1 MDRRVVYFVTC
12 FIPVFVL
19 IAYYSLMDNSQQY
32 HTVKLWNETVTQRGR
47 KFQTMLIGQI
57 QNDTSSVFMDMLKK
71 STKILT
77 TNKMISETIKNTK
90 VPTSTR
96 KQEPKKNLNIRNNS
110 TKNSVFDTVTE
121 NMTIVTAYFNLGTFQ
136 KGYGSTFT
144 SKLYFTWTK
153 TFAYLVN
160 PVVIYTD
167 SGEFEDLMKKH
178 RHKFPSKTV
187 IKRIQRTDI
196 WAFKCLDK
204 IKAVYSQP
212 GYPKHHPNTVI
223 PAYSSAQHAK
233 YAVVA
238 DAVRQ
243 KYFNTEFYA
252 WLDIG
257 YFRDIV
263 SSKTYFRLDAPSDI
277 DRTKLAMNRVYW
289 RSFSQK
295 PFNIMR
301 QNVVWVGGGMFIG
314 TKEIVLKFEKLYHKA
329 VNYFLSKNLMN
340 TDQQVIYSMY
350 SDEGR
355 AALKPDVELQLYIPT
370 GNGNPWFYQGY
381 LCRHALTKLTV
392 T

>member
-1 MDRRVVYFVTC
+1 MGSAYRRAMDRRVV
-12 FIPVFVL
+12 
-19 IAYYSLMDNSQQY
+19 
-32 HTVKLWNETVTQRGR
+32 KLRNETVTERGR
-47 KFQTMLIGQI
+47 KFQTMLISQI

-144 SKLYFTWTK
+144 SKLYFTVDK
-153 TFAYLVN
+153 N
-160 PVVIYTD
+160 I
-167 SGEFEDLMKKH
+167 
-178 RHKFPSKTV
+178 
-187 IKRIQRTDI
+187 RISRQST
-196 WAFKCLDK
+196 
-204 IKAVYSQP
+204 VYSQP

-289 RSFSQK
+289 RSFSKK

-381 LCRHALTKLTV
+381 LCRHALTNLTI